1 MSCGVSLPTEAA
13 TQLSA
18 LQSLPSTYP
27 EFGLLWEA
35 RACDHHEEE
44 EDDDGKVIMMTVV
57 VVRMMLRETIRTRSY
72 LYL

>member
-18 LQSLPSTYP
+18 LQSLPSTYL
-27 EFGLLWEA
+27 ELGLLKEA
-35 RACDHHEEE
+35 RARDHHQEEE
-44 EDDDGKVIMMTVV
+44 EDGKVIMMTVV
-57 VVRMMLRETIRTRSY
+57 VVMVMLLETIRTRSY

>member
-1 MSCGVSLPTEAA
+1 MSCGASLPTEAA

-18 LQSLPSTYP
+18 LQSLPSTYL
-27 EFGLLWEA
+27 ELGLLKEA
-35 RACDHHEEE
+35 HARDHHE

-57 VVRMMLRETIRTRSY
+57 VVMVMLLETIRTRSY